1 MDGTS
6 TTSLIGLLKFLYP
19 SLIGSALAVWYK
31 RNDIKWKEKTL
42 YEKIFY
48 SFVGIAA
55 IVVGVTIGL
64 ALGNSL
70 IIHFGLVEY
79 WYCFGVYMF
88 SSLSSLKLLDAIVK
102 NSDDILS
109 TVFNG
114 LKDVVTTFFETITS
128 RWKKK

>member
-42 YEKIFY
+42 DEKVFY
-48 SFVGIAA
+48 SFVGVAA
-55 IVVGVTIGL
+55 IVVGVSIGL

-70 IIHFGLVEY
+70 IIYFGLVEY
-79 WYCFGVYMF
+79 WYCFGIYMF
-88 SSLSSLKLLDAIVK
+88 SSLSSLKLLDSIVK
-102 NSDDILS
+102 NSDDILT

-114 LKDVVTTFFETITS
+114 IKDVLKTFFDSFIS
-128 RWKKK
+128 RWKK

>member
-1 MDGTS
+1 MEGTS
-6 TTSLIGLLKFLYP
+6 TTSIIGLLKFLYP

-42 YEKIFY
+42 DEKIFY
-48 SFVGIAA
+48 SVVGICAV
-55 IVVGVTIGL
+55 VVGVSIGL

-70 IIHFGLVEY
+70 IIYFGLIEY
-79 WYCFGVYMF
+79 WYCFGVYLF
-88 SSLSSLKLLDAIVK
+88 SSLSSLKLLDSIVK

-114 LKDVVTTFFETITS
+114 IKDILKTFFDSFIS
-128 RWKKK
+128 RWKK

>member
-1 MDGTS
+1 MEGTS
-6 TTSLIGLLKFLYP
+6 TTSIIGLLKFLYP

>member
-1 MDGTS
+1 MEGTS
-6 TTSLIGLLKFLYP
+6 TTSIIGLLKFLYP

-31 RNDIKWKEKTL
+31 RSDIKWKEKTL
-42 YEKIFY
+42 DEKIFY

-55 IVVGVTIGL
+55 IVVGVSIGL

-70 IIHFGLVEY
+70 IIYFGLVEY

-114 LKDVVTTFFETITS
+114 VKDVVTTFFETITS

>member
-1 MDGTS
+1 MDVTS

-114 LKDVVTTFFETITS
+114 VKDVVTTFFETITS
-128 RWKKK
+128 RWKNK

>member
-1 MDGTS
+1 MEGTS
-6 TTSLIGLLKFLYP
+6 TTSIIGLLKFLYP

-42 YEKIFY
+42 DEKIFY

-55 IVVGVTIGL
+55 IVVGVSIGL

-70 IIHFGLVEY
+70 IIYFGLVEY

-114 LKDVVTTFFETITS
+114 IKDVVITFFETITS

>member
-88 SSLSSLKLLDAIVK
+88 SSLSSLKLLDAVVK
-102 NSDDILS
+102 NSDEILS
-109 TVFNG
+109 TVFSG
-114 LKDVVTTFFETITS
+114 VKDVVKTFFDTLTS
-128 RWKKK
+128 RWKNK

>member
-1 MDGTS
+1 MEGTS
-6 TTSLIGLLKFLYP
+6 TTSIIGLLKFLYP
-19 SLIGSALAVWYK
+19 SLIGSSLAVWYK

-42 YEKIFY
+42 AEKVFY
-48 SFVGIAA
+48 SLVGVGA
-55 IVVGVTIGL
+55 IVVGVSIGL
-64 ALGNSL
+64 ALGNAL
-70 IIHFGLVEY
+70 IIYFGLVEY

>member
-42 YEKIFY
+42 DEKIFY

-55 IVVGVTIGL
+55 IVVGVSIGL

-70 IIHFGLVEY
+70 IIYFGLVEY

-114 LKDVVTTFFETITS
+114 VKDVVTTFFETITS
-128 RWKKK
+128 RWKNK

>member
-1 MDGTS
+1 MEGTS
-6 TTSLIGLLKFLYP
+6 TTSIIGLLKFLYP

-114 LKDVVTTFFETITS
+114 IKDVVTTFFETITS
-128 RWKKK
+128 RWKNK

>member
-1 MDGTS
+1 MDGTA

-42 YEKIFY
+42 DEKVFY
-48 SFVGIAA
+48 TFVGIAA
-55 IVVGVTIGL
+55 IVVGVSIGL
-64 ALGNSL
+64 ALGNS
-70 IIHFGLVEY
+70 IIIYFGLVEY
-79 WYCFGVYMF
+79 WYCFGIYLF

-114 LKDVVTTFFETITS
+114 LKDIVTTFFENITS
-128 RWKKK
+128 RWKNK

>member
-42 YEKIFY
+42 DEKIFY

-55 IVVGVTIGL
+55 IVVGVSIGL

-70 IIHFGLVEY
+70 IIYFGLVEY

>member
-114 LKDVVTTFFETITS
+114 VKDVVTTFFETITS
-128 RWKKK
+128 RWKNK

>member
-42 YEKIFY
+42 DEKIFY

-55 IVVGVTIGL
+55 IVVGVSIGL

-70 IIHFGLVEY
+70 IIYFGLVEY

-114 LKDVVTTFFETITS
+114 IKDVVTTFFETITS

>member
-6 TTSLIGLLKFLYP
+6 TTSIIGILKFLYP

-114 LKDVVTTFFETITS
+114 IKDVVTTFFETITS

>member
-1 MDGTS
+1 MDSTS

-31 RNDIKWKEKTL
+31 RNDIKWNEKTL
-42 YEKIFY
+42 DEKIFY

-55 IVVGVTIGL
+55 IVVGVSIGL

-70 IIHFGLVEY
+70 IIYFGLVEY

-114 LKDVVTTFFETITS
+114 VKDVVTTFFETITS